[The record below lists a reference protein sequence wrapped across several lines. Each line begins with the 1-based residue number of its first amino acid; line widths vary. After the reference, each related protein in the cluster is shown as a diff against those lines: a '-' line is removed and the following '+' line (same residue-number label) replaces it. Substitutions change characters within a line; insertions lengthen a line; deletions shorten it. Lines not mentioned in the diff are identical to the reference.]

1 MQCARLGLEGSLAI
15 SIPAVHA
22 PTAPSVAEASKGP
35 FSARHVALA
44 TVQPTLPLQGQKTV
58 YPVRD
63 YLRINDRQ
71 RVNMQWPLLGQ
82 IHSFHA
88 VAATYT
94 TMCFDCVHIE
104 TVLTQ

>member
-1 MQCARLGLEGSLAI
+1 MQCARLGLEGSLPI

-44 TVQPTLPLQGQKTV
+44 TVQPTPPLQGQKTV

-63 YLRINDRQ
+63 YLRINATGNESTCSGLFWDKFIHFMQSRQ
-71 RVNMQWPLLGQ
+71 PIPQ
-82 IHSFHA
+82 
-88 VAATYT
+88 
-94 TMCFDCVHIE
+94 CV
-104 TVLTQ
+104 